1 MGLLTPRTRTALVV
15 LLAAQRLAEVRHSAR
30 NRAHAGDGVP
40 SSPRTY
46 PAMVAAHVALFV
58 AAARPRR
65 ARRVPVAVEAVA
77 LAGVAGATCLRI
89 SVIRTLGESWNV
101 TAHVSPS
108 TPVITSGPYRWVR
121 HPNYTAV
128 AMEFACL
135 PVAVGAFREALLLS
149 LADAMVLWPR
159 IRAEE
164 ALLDRLPGYRA
175 AFAGVP
181 RFVPVPGR
189 RSQNPASV
197 SQSRA
202 ESLPK
207 PQYPQLMPSSA
218 SSA

>member
-1 MGLLTPRTRTALVV
+1 MGLLTPRTRTALVA
-15 LLAAQRLAEVRHSAR
+15 LLAAQRLVEIRHSAR
-30 NRAHAGDGVP
+30 NRERAGDGVP
-40 SSPRTY
+40 ASPATY

-58 AAARPRR
+58 TAGWPRR
-65 ARRVPVAVEAVA
+65 ANRIPLAVEAAA
-77 LAGVAGATCLRI
+77 LAGLAAAVCLRL

-108 TPVITSGPYRWVR
+108 TRVITSGPYRWLR

-128 AMEFACL
+128 ALEFACL
-135 PVAVGAFREALLLS
+135 PVAVGAVREAVWLS

-159 IRAEE
+159 VRAEE
-164 ALLDRLPGYRA
+164 ALLDRLPGYRE

-197 SQSRA
+197 SQSRGV
-202 ESLPK
+202 SLPK
-207 PQYPQLMPSSA
+207 PQ
-218 SSA
+218 

>member
-1 MGLLTPRTRTALVV
+1 VGLLTPRTRTALVAA
-15 LLAAQRLAEVRHSAR
+15 LAAQRVAELRLSAR
-30 NRAHAGDGVP
+30 NRARAGDGVP
-40 SSPRTY
+40 ASPRTY

-58 AAARPRR
+58 TAGWPRR
-65 ARRVPVAVEAVA
+65 IGGVPAAVEAVA
-77 LAGVAGATCLRI
+77 LAGLAGALCLRV

-108 TPVITSGPYRWVR
+108 TQVTTSGPYRWLR

-128 AMEFACL
+128 VLEFACL
-135 PVAVGAFREALLLS
+135 PVAVGAIREAMWLS

-164 ALLDRLPGYRA
+164 ALLDRLPGYRE

-189 RSQNPASV
+189 RSQNPARV
-197 SQSRA
+197 SQSRGV
-202 ESLPK
+202 SLPK
-207 PQYPQLMPSSA
+207 PQ
-218 SSA
+218 